1 MKYRVSLLIRINIY
15 ARILCINIVSF
26 IINVYSLV
34 TCMIFTWQIVMFK
47 PEFICF
53 FRMLRNISSGLY
65 TCPQCQENTDVTA
78 HLQNWSGAQR
88 LSSLLHT
95 TQFRRVLKLHCWVSI
110 SLSWWEALSQCFL
123 HRQGNASE
131 SAFVECRSRLLLQ
144 AEQCLQW

>member
-53 FRMLRNISSGLY
+53 FRMLRNISSGLN

-88 LSSLLHT
+88 LSSLLHA
-95 TQFRRVLKLHCWVSI
+95 TQFRRVLKLHCWVRYLTVMMG
-110 SLSWWEALSQCFL
+110 SLVPVFPSQT
-123 HRQGNASE
+123 R
-131 SAFVECRSRLLLQ
+131 
-144 AEQCLQW
+144 QCLRKCICRMQK